1 MTPMAVT
8 TTTTTTYSRPMLL
21 LAGLGG
27 AVMAATLGLWAF
39 YGTAVF
45 FEIVRAGWAACF

>member
-1 MTPMAVT
+1 MTPIAFT
-8 TTTTTTYSRPMLL
+8 TASRSRPMLL
-21 LAGLGG
+21 LAGFGG
-27 AVMAATLGLWAF
+27 AVMAATLGLWAY